1 MNEIDWV
8 IAAVLLLSTILGV
21 SRGVVREVFA
31 IFGWALAIW
40 LSMKFAPELAEVI
53 PLPGLSLLVRT
64 AMAALGIVIVVLFT
78 CGIASKLIGKLLRAG
93 GVSFED
99 RAIGSLFGFVRGVV
113 IVCLCVFLAGMT
125 SAVKTGYW
133 RNSVLI
139 VPAEQVIDFAMPYL
153 PQSVAQMRKN
163 YKVS

>member
-8 IAAVLLLSTILGV
+8 IAGVLLISTVLGV

-31 IFGWALAIW
+31 ISGWALAIW
-40 LSMKFAPELAEVI
+40 VAMKFAPELAEII
-53 PLPGLSLLVRT
+53 PLPSLSLVVRMG
-64 AMAALGIVIVVLFT
+64 MAALGLVIIVLFS
-78 CGIASKLIGKLLRAG
+78 CGMASKLIGKLLRAG

-99 RAIGSLFGFVRGVV
+99 RAIGSIFGFVRGVV
-113 IVCLCVFLAGMT
+113 IVCACVFLAGMT

-139 VPAEQVIDFAMPYL
+139 VPAERIIDFSMPYL
-153 PQSVAQMRKN
+153 PQSVAKVRKN
-163 YKVS
+163 FKVS